1 MLPFDMPMDKL
12 MSPLHGSRPRNR
24 IIAQAFFDMGIIERY
39 GRGIRRIKEE
49 CDKNG
54 NSYPTWNDECGSFVT
69 EYRAKAKGTTT
80 QSTTQTTTQST
91 TLQTT
96 LETTL
101 QTTLETTQQTT
112 LHAAQETK
120 LEEKLDGVALEIA
133 MLMKRNPKIKID
145 EIAISVGITRDG
157 VNYHIKGLKNKV
169 GLRHSGADQDGRWEF
184 GV

>member
-80 QSTTQTTTQST
+80 QSTTQATTQST

-101 QTTLETTQQTT
+101 QTKQQESAVAEESITGKEKSKEKILKLMRENPRITT
-112 LHAAQETK
+112 
-120 LEEKLDGVALEIA
+120 EKLAGILGISISAVEKNVRILKENGEIWR
-133 MLMKRNPKIKID
+133 LGGD
-145 EIAISVGITRDG
+145 
-157 VNYHIKGLKNKV
+157 KGGQWKV
-169 GLRHSGADQDGRWEF
+169 SAHCPADL
-184 GV
+184 